1 MSAPPSP
8 SGEAERPAPSAFLIL
23 FVLLVLAI
31 RLVLAGAI
39 PLTEDEAYYRLWA
52 QAPALGYF
60 DHPPMIAWWIWLG
73 RRLAGDT
80 PLGVRLGPSLGSAAV
95 SLLVCDLAKILGNG
109 RETAER
115 AAIWYNATL
124 LVAAG
129 GFLAVPDA
137 PAALFWMLALCAAAR
152 AWNRESVGW
161 WLAAGLAA
169 GLASLS
175 KYSSLFLAPGMF
187 LWLVASRGG
196 RDRLRTPGPWLALAV
211 GAAVFSPNVAWNAA
225 HHWLTFD
232 KQFGRIAPH
241 RFAPR
246 YLGEFIVSQ
255 ILLLNPLVAA
265 FIPRALASPQFRR
278 RVVMPA
284 ATSAPFV
291 AYLLVH
297 SLHDRVQ
304 AHWPAP
310 LYAPAAIIAAVGA
323 EGLSLRRWRAV
334 RAFAPVFGLGV
345 CAAAVIYLALPEFG
359 VPLRF
364 DPAWPVRGWTPF
376 VGRIESVRRSIGA
389 TWIGTTSYGLTAQLL
404 DQDRIAA
411 PVMQISERD
420 RWNALRVPSADTADP
435 GLVVDLERR
444 VRLPLLRRCFSTVT
458 PLGVVARAAPG
469 EKGRPY
475 AFVAVSG
482 PRRDVDHDGCGF

>member
-8 SGEAERPAPSAFLIL
+8 SGEAERPTPSALLIV
-23 FVLLVLAI
+23 FILLVLAI

-39 PLTEDEAYYRLWA
+39 PLTEDEAYYRLWS

-73 RRLAGDT
+73 RHLVGDT
-80 PLGVRLGPSLGSAAV
+80 ALGVRLAPSLGSAAV
-95 SLLVCDLAKILGNG
+95 SLLVFDLSRTLGSE
-109 RETAER
+109 RRTAER
-115 AAIWYNATL
+115 AAVWYNATI

-152 AWNRESVGW
+152 AWNGETTAW
-161 WLAAGLAA
+161 WLGAGLAA

-175 KYSSLFLAPGMF
+175 KYSSLFLAPGVF
-187 LWLVASRGG
+187 LWLVGSRSG
-196 RDRLRTPGPWLALAV
+196 RERLRTPGPWLALAA
-211 GAAVFSPNVAWNAA
+211 GAAVFLPNVIWNAT
-225 HHWLTFD
+225 HHWLTFA

-246 YLGEFIVSQ
+246 YLAELVAAQ
-255 ILLLNPLVAA
+255 VLLLNPLIAA
-265 FIPRALASPQFRR
+265 FIPRALADPMLRR
-278 RVVMPA
+278 RIAMPA

-291 AYLLVH
+291 IYLLIH

-310 LYAPAAIIAAVGA
+310 LYAPMAIIAAVGA
-323 EGLSLRRWRAV
+323 EGLASRGWRSLRT
-334 RAFAPVFGLGV
+334 FAPIFGLGL
-345 CAAAVIYLALPEFG
+345 CAAGAVYLALPELG

-376 VGRIESVRRSIGA
+376 VDRIETARRSAGA
-389 TWIGTTSYGLTAQLL
+389 RWIGTTSYGLTAQLL
-404 DQDRIAA
+404 DQRGIAA
-411 PVMQISERD
+411 AVMQISERD
-420 RWNALRVPSADTADP
+420 RWQALPVPVADTAEP
-435 GLVVDLERR
+435 GVIVDLSRR
-444 VRLPLLRRCFSTVT
+444 ISLPLLRRCFAVVT
-458 PLGVVARAAPG
+458 PLEVVPRTARG

-475 AFVAVSG
+475 ALVEVSG
-482 PRRDVDHDGCGF
+482 PRRDVVRDGCGF